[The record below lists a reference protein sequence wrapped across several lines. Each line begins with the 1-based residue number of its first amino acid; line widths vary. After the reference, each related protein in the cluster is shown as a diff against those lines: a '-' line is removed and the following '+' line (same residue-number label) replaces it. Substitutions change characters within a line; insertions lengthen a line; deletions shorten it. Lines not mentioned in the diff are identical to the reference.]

1 MIPTTDE
8 LIEQLTVLQ
17 ADENQHA
24 FRETLHS
31 LVRLAKVEGRL
42 ELTREAKEALHSYT
56 SGSLH

>member
-8 LIEQLTVLQ
+8 LIEQLTALQ
-17 ADENQHA
+17 DASNQHA

-42 ELTREAKEALHSYT
+42 EVTREANAALNAWPA
-56 SGSLH
+56 GGLH